1 VVELFHHSIRN
12 NMANAEAATISKT
25 KKAIKEPSLYRVIY
39 INDSTTAM
47 EFVIESLVEF
57 FGYTEETATELTVS
71 IHEHGSAVV
80 AVLPYEIAE
89 QKGVEV
95 TESARKQQ
103 YPLQIKL
110 EPDAE

>member
-1 VVELFHHSIRN
+1 MNGLWNIRACTGN
-12 NMANAEAATISKT
+12 KFLKEINPMNMKGL
-25 KKAIKEPSLYRVIY
+25 IKENVIAQIKSIIHKY
-39 INDSTTAM
+39 Y
-47 EFVIESLVEF
+47 EF

-71 IHEHGSAVV
+71 IHEHGSAIV

-110 EPDAE
+110 EPDEK

>member
-1 VVELFHHSIRN
+1 
-12 NMANAEAATISKT
+12 MANAEAATISKT

-39 INDSTTAM
+39 VNDNTTAV
-47 EFVIESLVEF
+47 EFVIESLMEF
-57 FGYTEETATELTVS
+57 FGYTEETATEITVR
-71 IHEHGSAVV
+71 IHEHGSSVV

-95 TESARKQQ
+95 TDSARKQQ

-110 EPDAE
+110 EPDTE